1 MRHAI
6 DLKKAKPEKLTGG
19 DNIAIFL
26 IMEPSTNMWPSA
38 FLVKPVLKSGN
49 EGTLSL
55 RHFRFSQTFNLQKIK
70 NIDESDI
77 LMSGKP
83 SYEELE
89 ESIRQLERQVLEYM
103 RKEKE
108 FNRER
113 KSVEYSHMKRT
124 ISLMKINGELNKEI
138 NELKNADKKELGYV
152 SNRLKERIKELN
164 CLYDISSF
172 RDGTNFSLDEV
183 LQTIVD
189 FIPPAI
195 QHPEITCARII
206 FDRYEFITKNYKE
219 TKWKLSQE
227 IKVYNERIGALEVY
241 YLEEKPE
248 VEEGS
253 FPKEA
258 KDLITAIAENIAR
271 IVERDWAEIE
281 IRKCRDKIEE
291 LIKKK

>member
-1 MRHAI
+1 MI
-6 DLKKAKPEKLTGG
+6 EK
-19 DNIAIFL
+19 
-26 IMEPSTNMWPSA
+26 
-38 FLVKPVLKSGN
+38 V
-49 EGTLSL
+49 
-55 RHFRFSQTFNLQKIK
+55 
-70 NIDESDI
+70 
-77 LMSGKP
+77 

-89 ESIRQLERQVLEYM
+89 QRIRQLERQVLEYM

-124 ISLMKINGELNKEI
+124 LSLMKINEELNREI
-138 NELKNADKKELGYV
+138 NELKSADKEELGYV
-152 SNRLKERIKELN
+152 SDRLKERIKELN

-183 LQTIVD
+183 LQAIVD

-195 QHPEITCARII
+195 QYPEMTCARII

-227 IKVYNERIGALEVY
+227 IKVYNKRIGALEVY

-248 VEEGS
+248 LEDGS
-253 FPKEA
+253 FPKET
-258 KDLITAIAENIAR
+258 KNLIAAIAENIAQ